1 MAYEMTS
8 KKQMPFSEVMNT
20 DMAKKQIL
28 NVLQDPKRAA
38 RFTSSVISA
47 VSATPALKECE
58 PTSILSAALLGESL
72 ELSPSPQ
79 LGHYYMV
86 PFQDRNAGIS
96 KATFILGWRGY
107 IQLAARSGMYKRI
120 VVFAVKRGEVVK
132 PFNIQTEQIELS
144 FIENEDVRVKSET
157 VGYYAAFEYIN
168 GFQKAMY
175 WTKEKMMHH
184 ALTYSKGFA
193 AKKGYTFWEKDF
205 DEMGNKTMIRQLIG
219 KWGIMSIELRQAFE
233 ADTDTDEPP
242 DFDSM
247 KDVTPKE
254 PQPTQ
259 PETKKRIPKKA
270 DPERSDADESE
281 LPFTLSD
288 DDTTPG
294 QEDMFDLENG

>member
-1 MAYEMTS
+1 MAYEMTTR
-8 KKQMPFSEVMNT
+8 KNIPFSEIMNT
-20 DMAKKQIL
+20 EGAKKQIMS
-28 NVLQDPKRAA
+28 VLQDPKRAM

-47 VSATPALKECE
+47 VAATPALKECE
-58 PTSILSAALLGESL
+58 PSSILSAALLGEGL

-79 LGHYYMV
+79 LGHFYMV
-86 PFQDRNAGIS
+86 PFGG
-96 KATFILGWRGY
+96 KAQFILGWRGY

-120 VVFAVKRGEVVK
+120 VVFAVKRGEIKK
-132 PFNIQTEQIELS
+132 PFNIQTEEMELS
-144 FIENEDVRVKSET
+144 FIENDEVRAKTET

-193 AKKGYTFWEKDF
+193 AKKGHTFWEKDF

-233 ADTDTDEPP
+233 ADEADVPVSE
-242 DFDSM
+242 SEM
-247 KDVTPKE
+247 IDVTPPEPTQEPKKRAAKKAE
-254 PQPTQ
+254 PQPIV
-259 PETKKRIPKKA
+259 EE
-270 DPERSDADESE
+270 DDAE

-288 DDTTPG
+288 D
-294 QEDMFDLENG
+294 EDSDAAEPELPYFDLEQL

>member
-1 MAYEMTS
+1 MAYEMTA
-8 KKQMPFSEVMNT
+8 KKKMPFSEVMNT

-47 VSATPALKECE
+47 VSATPALKDCE

-96 KATFILGWRGY
+96 KAQFILGWRGY
-107 IQLAARSGMYKRI
+107 VQLAARSGMYKRI
-120 VVFAVKRGEVVK
+120 VVFSVKKGEVVK
-132 PFNIQTEQIELS
+132 PFNIKTEEIELS

-168 GFQKAMY
+168 GFQKALY
-175 WTKEKMMHH
+175 WTKDKMMHH

-205 DEMGNKTMIRQLIG
+205 DEMGCKTMIRQLIG
-219 KWGIMSIELRQAFE
+219 KWGIMSVELRQAFE
-233 ADTDTDEPP
+233 ADTDTEELP
-242 DFDSM
+242 DLDSM
-247 KDVTPKE
+247 TDVTPKD
-254 PQPTQ
+254 PATTQ
-259 PETKKRIPKKA
+259 PDPKKRVTKKA
-270 DPERSDADESE
+270 EREQSDADESE

-288 DDTTPG
+288 DDTQPE
-294 QEDMFDLENG
+294 QEDIFDLENI